1 MVSLSD
7 WEGGNYSAAKLG
19 AEEGIRF
26 FLLEKLTQIILGL
39 VFILFLFFIYF
50 IPKIIWRCG
59 TIYKTLFSHMV
70 FQFINVC
77 LSKHWPCLTEMIWG
91 GDNALAKH
99 LAKPQLSVRQDPQ
112 SLFSSSVCGN
122 DSSHN
127 WNNSCLDVS
136 AVTLGDFAVCWL
148 ISDARCLNSPRILL
162 AFSQ

>member
-112 SLFSSSVCGN
+112 SLFPLQSVAMTAATIGTI
-122 DSSHN
+122 
-127 WNNSCLDVS
+127 
-136 AVTLGDFAVCWL
+136 AVLMYLLSLWG
-148 ISDARCLNSPRILL
+148 ILL
-162 AFSQ
+162 YAG